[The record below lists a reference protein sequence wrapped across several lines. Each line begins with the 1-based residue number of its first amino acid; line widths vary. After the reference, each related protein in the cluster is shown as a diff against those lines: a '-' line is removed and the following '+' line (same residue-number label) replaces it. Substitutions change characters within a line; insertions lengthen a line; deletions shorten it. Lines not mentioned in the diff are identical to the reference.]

1 MSAGSAGSGW
11 FDGEVSGRRQPDR
24 ARSAHR
30 SQFTLNGA
38 AVAHGEPNPHAGAG
52 PHHRL
57 THKLH
62 HAESARTEFGG
73 QRPVTAPGGP
83 PPSAHYQGM
92 TDAAGRPT
100 HFHRAPRGERVLS
113 PEVGNWGVPQQERL
127 TAGWKEEAVTS
138 PTSHEQYQTYF
149 EIQDGAQEKEAAGV
163 TSTFY
168 RPERGERMLQR
179 NTLPSPHIYHE
190 AISTTPAERPNGD
203 VTAWD
208 IRQGGAQP
216 PAPLH
221 SEDRP
226 AGLRSHEEAVRARP
240 SKGERVVQLPQHV
253 DHNPHLDQV
262 N

>member
-1 MSAGSAGSGW
+1 MAFVAEPAVTRRVSGQRRSQLLCHTTPFHTLFFFFFSFFPILLR

-113 PEVGNWGVPQQERL
+113 PEVGNWGVPQQQERL

-138 PTSHEQYQTYF
+138 PTSHEQ
-149 EIQDGAQEKEAAGV
+149 
-163 TSTFY
+163 
-168 RPERGERMLQR
+168 
-179 NTLPSPHIYHE
+179 
-190 AISTTPAERPNGD
+190 
-203 VTAWD
+203 
-208 IRQGGAQP
+208 
-216 PAPLH
+216 
-221 SEDRP
+221 
-226 AGLRSHEEAVRARP
+226 VRTHART
-240 SKGERVVQLPQHV
+240 H
-253 DHNPHLDQV
+253 
-262 N
+262 